1 MSNRPRDAIK
11 WDQTIQVSVSS
22 ETKEKVRFL
31 ANQSDKSLSNVARE
45 LLILGL
51 ERELSQD
58 D

>member
-1 MSNRPRDAIK
+1 MSNRPRNAVK

-22 ETKEKVRFL
+22 ETKDKIRFL

-45 LLILGL
+45 LLLQGL

-58 D
+58 E

>member
-1 MSNRPRDAIK
+1 MSNRPRDSVK

-22 ETKEKVRFL
+22 ETKDKIRFL

-45 LLILGL
+45 LLNLGL
-51 ERELSQD
+51 ERELAQD

>member
-1 MSNRPRDAIK
+1 MSNRPRNAVK

-22 ETKEKVRFL
+22 ETKDKIRFL

-51 ERELSQD
+51 ERELVQD

>member
-1 MSNRPRDAIK
+1 MSNRPRNAVK

-22 ETKEKVRFL
+22 ETKDKIRFL

-51 ERELSQD
+51 ERELAQD

>member
-1 MSNRPRDAIK
+1 MSNRPRDAVK

-22 ETKEKVRFL
+22 ETKDKIRFL

-51 ERELSQD
+51 ERELAQD

>member
-11 WDQTIQVSVSS
+11 WDQTIQVSVSG
-22 ETKEKVRFL
+22 ETKDKIRFL

-51 ERELSQD
+51 ERELAQD

>member
-22 ETKEKVRFL
+22 ETKDKIRFL

-51 ERELSQD
+51 ERELAQD

>member
-22 ETKEKVRFL
+22 ETKDKVRFL